1 MQVVILAAGRGERLW
16 PLTRN
21 TPKCLLEIT
30 NGMSV
35 LDMQMQALSAIPE
48 ITEVIYV
55 LGHLAE
61 QIEAK
66 LLHYNDTHLDIR
78 TVYNPFFA
86 ESNNLMS
93 LWFSLPYL
101 RDNIIVVNGDD
112 IYDRQVPAGLVA
124 VEREQNIVM
133 TIDRKEKYDDDDMK
147 VITKGER
154 ILRVSKRIDPN
165 DANGESIGMIRF
177 CGTGTDRLK
186 DTLNRLVHLPVGRE
200 IFWLKAVQ
208 ELIDQG
214 YTVNWYECA
223 TDQWAEID
231 FHPDLQMVRSSLLD
245 HHSESIRRWAQTK

>member
-48 ITEVIYV
+48 IKEVIYV
-55 LGHLAE
+55 LGYLAE

-66 LLHYNDTHLDIR
+66 LLHYNHTHMNIQ

-86 ESNNLMS
+86 DSNNLIS

-101 RDNIIVVNGDD
+101 KDKFIIVNGDD
-112 IYDRQVPAGLVA
+112 IYESQVPAGLVA
-124 VEREQNIVM
+124 VDHEKNMVM
-133 TIDRKEKYDDDDMK
+133 TIDRKDKYDEDDMK
-147 VITKGER
+147 VITKGDR
-154 ILRVSKRIDPN
+154 VLRVSKKIDLSN
-165 DANGESIGMIRF
+165 ANGESIGMIRF
-177 CGTGTDRLK
+177 CNSGADRLK
-186 DTLNRLVHLPVGRE
+186 DILNRMVRIPDGRH

-214 YTVNWYECA
+214 YTVNWYECSP
-223 TDQWAEID
+223 DSWAEID
-231 FHPDLQMVRSSLLD
+231 FHPDLTMARNSMLDAHTELIRSWSQ
-245 HHSESIRRWAQTK
+245 EQ